1 MNTFYLNELK
11 KRFKIRNRFWRKN
24 FSKIKPDIDKLYFK
38 SILKNYLPFR
48 IAFSKTLT
56 RIKHTK
62 LNNEEIE
69 NYYLKNLV
77 YYLNLYKKKSL
88 ILKFEQKA
96 RLVEI
101 KNKMFINIVNQ
112 DASEDPATR
121 KKIHDI
127 NQRILDY
134 LKNSYKNI
142 NKNLDL
148 NSIFIDLIE
157 PRISNLFLKSDFN
170 LIQDFIDSPIG
181 KIFNNLIPGLSVILE
196 IQKQRELLKEQ
207 DYLKIANQIVID
219 QMKNITQR
227 LIYILLS
234 NFKNVGKYIAPP
246 VASITSIAFERY
258 ETYKK
263 CDEILNKNFNKLYII
278 KEEIKKHK
286 NYNIDINNNEDIKKL
301 LAT

>member
-11 KRFKIRNRFWRKN
+11 KRFKIHNRFWRKN

-38 SILKNYLPFR
+38 SIIKNYLPFR

-56 RIKHTK
+56 KIKQTK
-62 LNNEEIE
+62 LKNEEIE

-77 YYLNLYKKKSL
+77 YYLNLYKNKSL
-88 ILKFEQKA
+88 ILKPEQKA
-96 RLVEI
+96 RLVNI
-101 KNKMFINIVNQ
+101 KNKTFINIVNH
-112 DASEDPATR
+112 DAHEDPATR
-121 KKIHDI
+121 KKIQDI
-127 NQRILDY
+127 NQRILEF
-134 LKNSYKNI
+134 LKKNEI
-142 NKNLDL
+142 NKNFHHD
-148 NSIFIDLIE
+148 SIFIDLIE

-181 KIFNNLIPGLSVILE
+181 KIFNNLIPGFSIILE

-207 DYLKIANQIVID
+207 DYLKVANQIVID
-219 QMKNITQR
+219 QMKHITQR

-234 NFKNVGKYIAPP
+234 NFKSIGQYIAPP
-246 VASITSIAFERY
+246 LATLTGIAFERY
-258 ETYKK
+258 DTYKK

-278 KEEIKKHK
+278 KEEIKKQQK
-286 NYNIDINNNEDIKKL
+286 FDIDINNKEDIKKL